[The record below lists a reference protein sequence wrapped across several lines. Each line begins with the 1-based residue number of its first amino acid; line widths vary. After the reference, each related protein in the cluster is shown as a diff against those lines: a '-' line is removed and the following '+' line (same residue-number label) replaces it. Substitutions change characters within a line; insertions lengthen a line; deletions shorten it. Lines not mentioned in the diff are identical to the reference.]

1 MAKIRVHELSKQL
14 NISNKDIID
23 TLGAKGIE
31 IKSHMS
37 NLDDS
42 MVGIIK
48 AKFGAKT
55 APKAEAPKAETPKPA
70 APKQEAPKAAPKTE
84 QPKPETAKP
93 AAAPKADAQKQ
104 NPSRDDNSAAR
115 QGSGNHVRF
124 ARKDRNGGKMN
135 NNGNRVR
142 FDI

>member
-55 APKAEAPKAETPKPA
+55 APKAEAPKAEITKPA
-70 APKQEAPKAAPKTE
+70 
-84 QPKPETAKP
+84 
-93 AAAPKADAQKQ
+93 
-104 NPSRDDNSAAR
+104 NVAR
-115 QGSGNHVRF
+115 RIPTLV
-124 ARKDRNGGKMN
+124 
-135 NNGNRVR
+135 
-142 FDI
+142 

>member
-55 APKAEAPKAETPKPA
+55 APKAEAPKAEIPKPA
-70 APKQEAPKAAPKTE
+70 GPRLQRQRLRQSSQSLRQQSLLQRQRRTRRSRILQGMTIQ
-84 QPKPETAKP
+84 QP
-93 AAAPKADAQKQ
+93 
-104 NPSRDDNSAAR
+104 
-115 QGSGNHVRF
+115 
-124 ARKDRNGGKMN
+124 DRVLATM
-135 NNGNRVR
+135 
-142 FDI
+142 

>member
-48 AKFGAKT
+48 AKVWSKDCAKG
-55 APKAEAPKAETPKPA
+55 
-70 APKQEAPKAAPKTE
+70 
-84 QPKPETAKP
+84 
-93 AAAPKADAQKQ
+93 
-104 NPSRDDNSAAR
+104 R
-115 QGSGNHVRF
+115 GSKG
-124 ARKDRNGGKMN
+124 
-135 NNGNRVR
+135 
-142 FDI
+142 

>member
-70 APKQEAPKAAPKTE
+70 RPKQEEAPKAAL
-84 QPKPETAKP
+84 
-93 AAAPKADAQKQ
+93 
-104 NPSRDDNSAAR
+104 R
-115 QGSGNHVRF
+115 QSDQSLRQQSLL
-124 ARKDRNGGKMN
+124 RYKGGRAEAESFK
-135 NNGNRVR
+135 G
-142 FDI
+142 

>member
-55 APKAEAPKAETPKPA
+55 APKAEAPKAEVKE
-70 APKQEAPKAAPKTE
+70 APKTEAPKVEVKEAPKAETPKVE
-84 QPKPETAKP
+84 VKE
-93 AAAPKADAQKQ
+93 APKAEAPKPQVKEA
-104 NPSRDDNSAAR
+104 P
-115 QGSGNHVRF
+115 
-124 ARKDRNGGKMN
+124 
-135 NNGNRVR
+135 
-142 FDI
+142 

>member
-70 APKQEAPKAAPKTE
+70 APKQEAMSGKVPVYQTSENAEVSVKKAGGSKG
-84 QPKPETAKP
+84 
-93 AAAPKADAQKQ
+93 
-104 NPSRDDNSAAR
+104 SA
-115 QGSGNHVRF
+115 
-124 ARKDRNGGKMN
+124 
-135 NNGNRVR
+135 
-142 FDI
+142 

>member
-48 AKFGAKT
+48 AKFGAKDC
-55 APKAEAPKAETPKPA
+55 
-70 APKQEAPKAAPKTE
+70 
-84 QPKPETAKP
+84 AKG
-93 AAAPKADAQKQ
+93 
-104 NPSRDDNSAAR
+104 R
-115 QGSGNHVRF
+115 GSKG
-124 ARKDRNGGKMN
+124 
-135 NNGNRVR
+135 
-142 FDI
+142 

>member
-55 APKAEAPKAETPKPA
+55 AQSRRLQRQRLRQSSQSLRQQSLLQRQRRTRRSRIL
-70 APKQEAPKAAPKTE
+70 QGMTIQ
-84 QPKPETAKP
+84 QP
-93 AAAPKADAQKQ
+93 
-104 NPSRDDNSAAR
+104 
-115 QGSGNHVRF
+115 
-124 ARKDRNGGKMN
+124 DRVLAIM
-135 NNGNRVR
+135 
-142 FDI
+142 

>member
-42 MVGIIK
+42 MVAIVK
-48 AKFGAKT
+48 SKFSGAGN
-55 APKAEAPKAETPKPA
+55 
-70 APKQEAPKAAPKTE
+70 APKQAG
-84 QPKPETAKP
+84 QRL
-93 AAAPKADAQKQ
+93 QS
-104 NPSRDDNSAAR
+104 SRQSQWLR
-115 QGSGNHVRF
+115 SRSQSSR
-124 ARKDRNGGKMN
+124 
-135 NNGNRVR
+135 
-142 FDI
+142 

>member
-48 AKFGAKT
+48 LSL
-55 APKAEAPKAETPKPA
+55 EQRLRQKPRLQRLSPQSLQHQA
-70 APKQEAPKAAPKTE
+70 GGSKG
-84 QPKPETAKP
+84 
-93 AAAPKADAQKQ
+93 
-104 NPSRDDNSAAR
+104 SA
-115 QGSGNHVRF
+115 
-124 ARKDRNGGKMN
+124 
-135 NNGNRVR
+135 
-142 FDI
+142 

>member
-55 APKAEAPKAETPKPA
+55 APKALEEEIENVVNSKLDGQYCTVEQRLSIV
-70 APKQEAPKAAPKTE
+70 KQVYSSIRGLGLPDMYLLSLKVLLLY
-84 QPKPETAKP
+84 
-93 AAAPKADAQKQ
+93 
-104 NPSRDDNSAAR
+104 NLI
-115 QGSGNHVRF
+115 H
-124 ARKDRNGGKMN
+124 
-135 NNGNRVR
+135 
-142 FDI
+142 

>member
-48 AKFGAKT
+48 AKF
-55 APKAEAPKAETPKPA
+55 
-70 APKQEAPKAAPKTE
+70 E
-84 QPKPETAKP
+84 QRLRQIPRLQRLRP
-93 AAAPKADAQKQ
+93 QSLQ
-104 NPSRDDNSAAR
+104 HQSRRLQR
-115 QGSGNHVRF
+115 QRLRQSSQSLRQQSLLQRQRRTRRSRILQGMTIQQP
-124 ARKDRNGGKMN
+124 DRVLAIM
-135 NNGNRVR
+135 
-142 FDI
+142 